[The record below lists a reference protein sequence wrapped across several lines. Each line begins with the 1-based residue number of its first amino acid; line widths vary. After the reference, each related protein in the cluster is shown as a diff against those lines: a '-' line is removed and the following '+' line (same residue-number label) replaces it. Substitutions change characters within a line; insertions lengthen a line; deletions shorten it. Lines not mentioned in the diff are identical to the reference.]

1 MSGSPLSPLSQS
13 VFTSAIIDCE
23 RSVNVAHKLRALG
36 LRYRRARL
44 VAQEISDCG
53 IAVVDWGVKGYQM
66 ELDEPLIAGC
76 IALPHL
82 VSPVSRIIRTAHRV
96 PVPKFARLAGMTALA
111 SIIRIK
117 PPATRR
123 LAIFHEDADEYLD
136 QETDSRRDSQS
147 FDEVEL
153 WNVPPASISHSAPH
167 VDLLSLYLCF
177 REQSNQ
183 GSLALLRRELL
194 SLWSP
199 PHSKYD
205 LCQASRL
212 PSSGN

>member
-82 VSPVSRIIRTAHRV
+82 VSPVSQIIRTAHRV

-111 SIIRIK
+111 SIIRTK

-136 QETDSRRDSQS
+136 QEADSRRASQD

-153 WNVPPASISHSAPH
+153 WNVPPASIAPSTCH
-167 VDLLSLYLCF
+167 VDLLSLFLCF
-177 REQSNQ
+177 RDQNERH
-183 GSLALLRRELL
+183 SLALLRREVLG
-194 SLWSP
+194 LWSVQT
-199 PHSKYD
+199 SQRD
-205 LCQASRL
+205 
-212 PSSGN
+212 